1 MYLQFYLWMVFMSFK
16 CELFK
21 VDPMELHEAID
32 TEALKD
38 DIMMINLSK
47 MDSHMEKIVTE
58 IYIPDNVNGNT
69 QPKIEHSSSSSVN
82 PKFSSTL
89 SQTIVDSTDED
100 DEMHSDIESE
110 ESAHPE
116 ASAEPESNLDFDE
129 TLKTFEDLVKT
140 ASSLSHT
147 SDSVHEQVKRA
158 VNEQVK
164 RAVNDYQGL
173 PDEHLL
179 LHVEEAY
186 SMTSKA
192 SVAVEEDNY
201 RAFKLLMKAKSI
213 LKLLVSQI
221 KSKDITKIV
230 SKVKAGSKKKHKR
243 SAPEH
248 GEKYKPKMVSR
259 GFNSQEYNWLA
270 NVFDLSKQEVDEVK
284 NLSDE
289 EFMLFSKRLQE
300 ESDIT
305 DSDYSVDDLIQVFK
319 SARQLVP
326 AELEAA
332 ALGIVHVGRHLG
344 GRARVAVDPVVSLVR
359 DTVIPGTGRLVDQ
372 AVETVPDDV
381 RDWVGQ
387 GGKIASKRV
396 DAVVGYLGPR
406 LSSLSHTI
414 NDVQDTLTET
424 AIDTYDQVAPR
435 VIPALK
441 SVISE
446 LQDALDYTRDAL
458 PPVGDHYQS
467 IYSSVKD
474 TVNDQVL
481 PAVEPITT
489 RLGKTLKDDV
499 GPTLKDAVKTSLN
512 AVFTGVPKVITQLS
526 HEAHDAAKVFTGNY
540 RQVLRNIKS
549 QQKESNKD
557 L

>member
-1 MYLQFYLWMVFMSFK
+1 MYLQFYLWMVFMSFE

-158 VNEQVK
+158 V
-164 RAVNDYQGL
+164 DDFQGI

-540 RQVLRNIKS
+540 REVLRNIKS

-557 L
+557 FNKDL